1 LRTAQ
6 THPEPVK
13 EITKIRAY
21 NAAMKKGRTSKPDK
35 PEIQK
40 AICNRI
46 AASNK
51 SVRSILRELSKSMNG
66 VPDLSTFMEWLND
79 EEFAQQYARAKEE
92 QYAFLAEEI
101 LEIADDESLDVAFDD
116 KGKPFVDKEHI
127 TRSKL
132 RVDARKLIL
141 SELKPKIS
149 PDKTGAGQGAE
160 AGISATGWG
169 AIAGLSD
176 LADRTLVRPM
186 VNGFKGMGDWG
197 KVGEDILNPLGAVHD
212 LVGTWICT
220 ATAKHSTMTRA
231 EESVMS
237 KLRTYAQKN
246 HLGWWDSYFK
256 NGTRLVKEIAGQ
268 ENDLPKFYDNIR
280 KVLVEPVIK
289 TFDKDPEEAF
299 QIYLFVTQTLFKA
312 YMPEFVF
319 KEIE

>member
-1 LRTAQ
+1 MSALRINFYPVLPVLSVLPAKYLVKSFNCRLRAAQ

-92 QYAFLAEEI
+92 QYAYLAEEI

-149 PDKTGAGQGAE
+149 PDKIDVE
-160 AGISATGWG
+160 HS
-169 AIAGLSD
+169 
-176 LADRTLVRPM
+176 
-186 VNGFKGMGDWG
+186 
-197 KVGEDILNPLGAVHD
+197 GAVGITINIID
-212 LVGTWICT
+212 
-220 ATAKHSTMTRA
+220 KF
-231 EESVMS
+231 E
-237 KLRTYAQKN
+237 
-246 HLGWWDSYFK
+246 
-256 NGTRLVKEIAGQ
+256 VK
-268 ENDLPKFYDNIR
+268 
-280 KVLVEPVIK
+280 
-289 TFDKDPEEAF
+289 
-299 QIYLFVTQTLFKA
+299 
-312 YMPEFVF
+312 
-319 KEIE
+319 